1 MLTVLPKRSD
11 IEKCPH
17 GISSFFYLVNEK
29 IGVKWFKNKA
39 ERDYSKLN
47 QYIAFL
53 AGLAPEVF
61 ETVDSDGYYGYYT
74 ESVEMLHDKY
84 TEKEIRKK
92 FGSKVRILCDELY
105 YSCDFTVD
113 TNPLNFGI
121 KGGKIVLVD
130 FGYHS
135 YTNYSYMVR

>member
-1 MLTVLPKRSD
+1 MQTACLPNKHQ
-11 IEKCPH
+11 IVKCTH
-17 GISSFFYLVNEK
+17 GISSYYFPMGDRGIKFFANRS
-29 IGVKWFKNKA
+29 

-47 QYIAFL
+47 QHLAFL
-53 AGLAPEVF
+53 AGLAPEDF
-61 ETVDSDGYYGYYT
+61 EIVDSDGFYGYYT

-92 FGSKVRILCDELY
+92 FRSKVRILCDELY
-105 YSCDFTVD
+105 SYCDFTVD

-121 KGGKIVLVD
+121 KGGKVVLVD